1 MEITDSCLS
10 LTELK
15 FYAYHGALPQE
26 RVVGGCYTVSVRLW
40 FVPAPEALQSDRL
53 EGTLDYA
60 QVYAALQI
68 IMDNP
73 HNLLES
79 LAYDMAH
86 ALLVRFPILR
96 QVWLSVRKDTP
107 PVGIACSG
115 AAYELTVCR

>member
-1 MEITDSCLS
+1 M
-10 LTELK
+10 
-15 FYAYHGALPQE
+15 
-26 RVVGGCYTVSVRLW
+26 SVRLW

-107 PVGIACSG
+107 PVALLVAGPLMSSRFAGECQDRSVAIS
-115 AAYELTVCR
+115 AYKQVASY